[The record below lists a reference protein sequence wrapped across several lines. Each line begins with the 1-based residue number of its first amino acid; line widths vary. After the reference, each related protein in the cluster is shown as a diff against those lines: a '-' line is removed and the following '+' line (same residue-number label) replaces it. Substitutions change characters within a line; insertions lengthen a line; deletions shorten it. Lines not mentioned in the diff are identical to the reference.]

1 MHMGKVEPPEYNEEG
16 VRQKRV
22 SKYTIQRDLS
32 LGLFVGEEI
41 ESLEIDNGDLIV
53 NITESD

>member
-1 MHMGKVEPPEYNEEG
+1 MDKVEPPEYNEEG